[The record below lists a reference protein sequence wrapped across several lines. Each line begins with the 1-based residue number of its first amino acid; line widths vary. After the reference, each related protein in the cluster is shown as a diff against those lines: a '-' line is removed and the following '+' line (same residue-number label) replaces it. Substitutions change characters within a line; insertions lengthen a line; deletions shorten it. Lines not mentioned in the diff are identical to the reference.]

1 MGASVTV
8 DFVKI
13 ENSISVSATVSAEPT
28 FGVVVER
35 IDVIV
40 DVRVRKKT
48 DSPVALLRRAGVAF
62 IEHLEPW
69 GGPLMGMPTKT
80 FLGSVGQEF
89 DVEQFRP
96 GVSAVLGVEGAPASI
111 RVFFPNSTGAV
122 GMDEPILRVQLVLLK
137 EGCIAN
143 GIGSRVA
150 LEGANG
156 REVFGRYIHL
166 SSEKARAGDLNA
178 RIKREIARALQKVVA
193 KSSTAAP

>member
-1 MGASVTV
+1 MTV

-13 ENSISVSATVSAEPT
+13 ENAISVSATVSAEPT
-28 FGVVVER
+28 FGAVVER
-35 IDVIV
+35 IDVVV
-40 DVRVRKKT
+40 DVRVRKKI
-48 DSPVALLRRAGVAF
+48 DGPVALLRRAGVAF

-69 GGPLMGMPTKT
+69 AGPLMGRPTKS

-89 DVEQFRP
+89 DAEQFRP
-96 GVSAVLGVEGAPASI
+96 GVAAVLGVEGGPASI
-111 RVFFPNSTGAV
+111 RIFFPNSPGAV
-122 GMDEPILRVQLVLLK
+122 GIDEPILRVQLILLR

-166 SSEKARAGDLNA
+166 SSDNARAGDLNA
-178 RIKREIARALQKVVA
+178 RIKREVARALQKVIA
-193 KSSTAAP
+193 RSSPTAS